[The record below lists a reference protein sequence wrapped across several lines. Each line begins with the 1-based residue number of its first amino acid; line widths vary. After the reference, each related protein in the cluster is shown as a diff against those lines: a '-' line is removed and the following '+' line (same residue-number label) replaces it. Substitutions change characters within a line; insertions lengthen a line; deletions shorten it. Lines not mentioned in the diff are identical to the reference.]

1 MKKFLFLIA
10 VCCLTTTATKAQ
22 DVLNEIVKT
31 SLSITNDTTLSREVR
46 KAAVF
51 KYDAMSYLRS
61 KVLPPN
67 VLLEQKISADS
78 LNACIKML
86 NEQAYA
92 MNQYVTL
99 YQKRLSEAK
108 KRNKGMVRS
117 LFKQATIDHK
127 LFNDH
132 TVLPRLRL
140 DQDARLHPLYRLEQD
155 LEICIVNPYYSPN
168 RNSNLCNVI
177 MWF

>member
-1 MKKFLFLIA
+1 MKRLLLLMTI
-10 VCCLTTTATKAQ
+10 CGLTTTASWSQ

-31 SLSITNDTTLSREVR
+31 SLAITNDTTLSKEVR

-51 KYDAMSYLRS
+51 KYDAMTYLRS

-67 VLLEQKISADS
+67 ILLEQKISADS

-108 KRNKGMVRS
+108 KRNLGMVKS
-117 LFKQATIDHK
+117 LFKQATINHK
-127 LFNDH
+127 LFND
-132 TVLPRLRL
+132 TDTEITLAYFNRSDYPIQFCL
-140 DQDARLHPLYRLEQD
+140 DCDWIKTLAFIRSID
-155 LEICIVNPYYSPN
+155 WSKI
-168 RNSNLCNVI
+168 
-177 MWF
+177 

>member
-51 KYDAMSYLRS
+51 KYDAMTYLRS

-117 LFKQATIDHK
+117 LFKQAT
-127 LFNDH
+127 
-132 TVLPRLRL
+132 VLPRLRL

-155 LEICIVNPYYSPN
+155 LERRMRLPVCQP
-168 RNSNLCNVI
+168 
-177 MWF
+177 

>member
-1 MKKFLFLIA
+1 MKRLLLLMTI
-10 VCCLTTTATKAQ
+10 CGLTTTASWSQ

-31 SLSITNDTTLSREVR
+31 SLAITNDTTQSKEVR

-51 KYDAMSYLRS
+51 KYDAMTYLRS

-67 VLLEQKISADS
+67 ILLEQKISADS

-108 KRNKGMVRS
+108 KRNLSMVKS
-117 LFKQATIDHK
+117 LFKQATINHK
-127 LFNDH
+127 LFND
-132 TVLPRLRL
+132 TDTEITLAYFNRSDYPIQFCL
-140 DQDARLHPLYRLEQD
+140 DCDWIKTLAFIRSID
-155 LEICIVNPYYSPN
+155 WSKI
-168 RNSNLCNVI
+168 
-177 MWF
+177 

>member
-10 VCCLTTTATKAQ
+10 VCCLITTATKAQ

-99 YQKRLSEAK
+99 YQKRL
-108 KRNKGMVRS
+108 
-117 LFKQATIDHK
+117 QASH
-127 LFNDH
+127 H
-132 TVLPRLRL
+132 RPQTVQRQR
-140 DQDARLHPLYRLEQD
+140 Y
-155 LEICIVNPYYSPN
+155 
-168 RNSNLCNVI
+168 
-177 MWF
+177 